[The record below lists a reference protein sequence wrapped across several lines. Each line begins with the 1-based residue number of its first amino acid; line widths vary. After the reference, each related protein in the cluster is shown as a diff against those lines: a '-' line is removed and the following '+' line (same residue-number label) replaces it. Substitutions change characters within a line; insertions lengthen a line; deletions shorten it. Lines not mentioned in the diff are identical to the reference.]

1 MTSSDKRFRRVLGRA
16 RTRLFDYAFERA
28 QRIGPIKRRIENTFE
43 SLLSPTNEGLR
54 PYRDLPT
61 YRTLPAD
68 GLPRTALL
76 ELVRSLS
83 EREQSHWQGGEASG
97 AVYHGDPEHIAF
109 NNEIYALTAQANP
122 LHTDIWPSARK
133 FEAEVVAMTANM
145 LGAPRDESTPED
157 DRIHGTVTS
166 GGTESILLAM
176 KAYRD
181 RARAARQRA
190 RVQIVAPASAHA
202 AFDKAAQLLDLTLIR
217 VPVGPDY
224 RADMASMRRALGPRT
239 LVVVGSAPS
248 FPHGVIDPIAELSQ
262 LCQEHQLGLH
272 VDACLGGFLLPW
284 ARKLGYPVPEFDFLV
299 PGVTSI
305 SADTHKYGF
314 AAKGTSVV
322 LYRGAALSRHQYFV
336 STDWSG
342 GLYFSPTLAGSRP
355 GGLSAA
361 CWATLLSI
369 GESGYLSTT
378 RSILEAAAAI
388 RRGIESIPE
397 LYVLGDPLWVIAFAS
412 RSLDIYRV
420 LDEMSSRG
428 FSLNGLQHP
437 PSVHL
442 CVTLRH
448 TQPGVVERFLSALR
462 ESVEV
467 VRSTPA
473 SKQGMAPIYGM
484 AGSFPARGAIAELLR
499 RYVERLYRP

>member
-1 MTSSDKRFRRVLGRA
+1 
-16 RTRLFDYAFERA
+16 
-28 QRIGPIKRRIENTFE
+28 
-43 SLLSPTNEGLR
+43 
-54 PYRDLPT
+54 
-61 YRTLPAD
+61 
-68 GLPRTALL
+68 
-76 ELVRSLS
+76 
-83 EREQSHWQGGEASG
+83 
-97 AVYHGDPEHIAF
+97 
-109 NNEIYALTAQANP
+109 
-122 LHTDIWPSARK
+122 
-133 FEAEVVAMTANM
+133 
-145 LGAPRDESTPED
+145 
-157 DRIHGTVTS
+157 
-166 GGTESILLAM
+166 M

-181 RARAARQRA
+181 RARHSRPRGRLA
-190 RVQIVAPASAHA
+190 IVAPASAHA
-202 AFDKAAQLLDLTLIR
+202 AFDKAAQLLDLDLVR
-217 VPVGPDY
+217 VPVGEDY
-224 RADMASMRRALGPRT
+224 RADPSSMRRALGPRT

-248 FPHGVIDPIAELSQ
+248 FPHGVIDPIAELAKLSV
-262 LCQEHQLGLH
+262 EHGLGLH
-272 VDACLGGFLLPW
+272 VDACLGGFVLPF
-284 ARKLGYPVPEFDFLV
+284 AKRLGYPVPEFDFRV

-322 LYRGAALSRHQYFV
+322 LYRGAELSRSQYFV

-361 CWATLLSI
+361 CWAALVSI
-369 GESGYLSTT
+369 GENGYLEAT
-378 RSILEAAAAI
+378 RSILATAAEL
-388 RRGIESIPE
+388 RRGIERIPE

-420 LDEMSSRG
+420 LDEMSRRG

-448 TQPGVVERFLSALR
+448 TLPGFCERFLQELR

-467 VRSTPA
+467 VRAAPA

-484 AGSFPARGAIAELLR
+484 AGSFPARGAVAELLR